1 MWFKVAFASAFLFAV
16 TVAAKTARLAAR
28 RHGGAINQISHE
40 VRGLLFLRAAL
51 GIVFYAA
58 LAAWMF
64 WPRSSNWMYLPIPM
78 MLRWTAAGLL
88 LPTLGFFAA
97 SFHALGANYRG
108 GVGLYAAHSLVTTG
122 PYHYIRHPIYVA
134 FIAIMGLVLLLSANW
149 VLGLSGLLLVAS
161 IAVVRIPV
169 EERQLH
175 EHFGTAWEAYCTRTG
190 SIFPRIRRHQ

>member
-1 MWFKVAFASAFLFAV
+1 MWFKLAFGISFLFAV
-16 TVAAKTARLAAR
+16 TVAAKTAR
-28 RHGGAINQISHE
+28 RHGGTLNHLSHE

-51 GIVFYAA
+51 GIVFHTA

-64 WPRSSNWMYLPIPM
+64 RAHSATWMYLPIPM
-78 MLRWTAAGLL
+78 ALRWTAVGLL
-88 LPTLGFFAA
+88 LPTLAFFAA

-108 GVGLYAAHSLVTTG
+108 GVGLYPAHTLVTSG

-134 FIAIMGLVLLLSANW
+134 FIGIMGLVLLLSANW

-161 IAVVRIPV
+161 IAVARIPI

-175 EHFGTAWEAYCTRTG
+175 AHFGTAWEAYCTRTG
-190 SIFPRIRRHQ
+190 SIVPRIGRQ